1 METISRN
8 GWHDAPNLQ
17 EEKRKKNGVKN
28 RLRTKNVFISISFL
42 FKYTC
47 KYVLSFLV
55 NYLLKLKL
63 RSIQSNLLKKEGP
76 CLPFTQTTRSNL
88 EYKHK
93 TIKSDVV
100 RERSAASCIHIS
112 ITD

>member
-17 EEKRKKNGVKN
+17 EEKRKKMVLKIGCVQKGIY
-28 RLRTKNVFISISFL
+28 LYQFFIQI
-42 FKYTC
+42 YI

-63 RSIQSNLLKKEGP
+63 RSI
-76 CLPFTQTTRSNL
+76 
-88 EYKHK
+88 
-93 TIKSDVV
+93 
-100 RERSAASCIHIS
+100 
-112 ITD
+112 